1 MKKKVIIVIAIVN
14 IIAISFATL
23 LYTGVIKLDKPQV
36 EETINNEVIKE
47 EEKINPYKQ
56 VWKDNHNIN
65 SDYVGELVFDSKLVE
80 KSFVQAKDV
89 YDSSGKPYTFYTQ
102 FGDVVNNVDEYD
114 GNSVY
119 IWMNWKDGTYDY
131 NIEGGS
137 VFMDYRN
144 YLNDQ
149 NIIIY
154 GHHFSEAGGN
164 DRERNKSFT
173 PLEKLLKKE
182 NYEDNKTLKLYL
194 EDEIRSYELAGV
206 YIYDVYDEY
215 CENNLQYY
223 RTEYNYDE
231 FEDILDDEYYAK
243 YIDAFEKHKLYDTGL
258 SLNTDDKTLTLQT
271 CISGKDGIEYEICV
285 FKLINTEEYED
296 D

>member
-1 MKKKVIIVIAIVN
+1 MKKKVIIVIAVMN

-56 VWKDNHNIN
+56 IWNDNHNIN

-154 GHHFSEAGGN
+154 GHHFSEGGGN

-182 NYEDNKTLKLYL
+182 NYENNKTLKLYL

-231 FEDILDDEYYAK
+231 FNDIRDDEYYAK
-243 YIDAFEKHKLYDTGL
+243 YIDAFEKYKLYDTDL

-271 CISGKDGIEYEICV
+271 CVSGKDGIEFEICV
-285 FKLINTEEYED
+285 FKLINTEEY
-296 D
+296 